1 MTDER
6 RLDPFLDAAV
16 AEAERATTRPPP
28 SFAAVLA
35 RAHRLAPGTVPP
47 PAAAPALTALPSG
60 HAPSAMPDRP
70 GSSAIAATPPPT
82 ARTALPSGHAPSAMS
97 DRPGIASAPSGQA
110 PIAALDRPAG
120 APPRS
125 AASSGHTP
133 PGGPARPASG
143 PARTAASGRG
153 SFDMSDRP
161 DTDRHAADLAPFL
174 VAARA
179 LADVDVAVQLRRP
192 PPPLPRPRSRMP
204 LIVFAAAAALLL
216 VAGAG
221 AWRRLA
227 DPAQG
232 ALTGAQADDTLNDRP
247 QQHQPRSRGSL
258 PYVHVDMSSRTLSE
272 GHIEQSS
279 AGDLAARPSAGA
291 DSSPAE
297 AAPAR
302 PAVSGRSPEQSFP
315 APESPV
321 PASPVPST
329 SKHSSASPVPST
341 RKPPGD
347 SLAEELARLDDEA
360 EALLLAGALDEA
372 DARYRQMIA
381 IGGRRAAVEHAFA
394 DRWLL
399 ARRRGDDA
407 NHRELLQTYLKKFPR
422 GRFADEASAGV
433 CRLADADARP
443 DCWRAYSERFPG
455 GAYRREADEATV
467 P

>member
-16 AEAERATTRPPP
+16 AEAERAATRPPP

-60 HAPSAMPDRP
+60 QVSSDMPDRP
-70 GSSAIAATPPPT
+70 GSAVAPGAVLPPAAAP
-82 ARTALPSGHAPSAMS
+82 ALAALPSGHAPSAMP
-97 DRPGIASAPSGQA
+97 DGPGAE
-110 PIAALDRPAG
+110 
-120 APPRS
+120 
-125 AASSGHTP
+125 
-133 PGGPARPASG
+133 
-143 PARTAASGRG
+143 
-153 SFDMSDRP
+153 
-161 DTDRHAADLAPFL
+161 RHAADLAPFL
-174 VAARA
+174 VAARG
-179 LADVDVAVQLRRP
+179 LADADVAVRLRRP
-192 PPPLPRPRSRMP
+192 PPPLPRPRSRLP
-204 LIVFAAAAALLL
+204 LLVFAAAAALLL

-227 DPAQG
+227 APAHG
-232 ALTGAQADDTLNDRP
+232 ALAGAQADDTLDDRP
-247 QQHQPRSRGSL
+247 KRHQSEPRGSVA
-258 PYVHVDMSSRTLSE
+258 PVPKDMSSKTFPE
-272 GHIEQSS
+272 GHLDAS
-279 AGDLAARPSAGA
+279 APGAPESIPAAGA
-291 DSSPAE
+291 EPDPAE
-297 AAPAR
+297 AAPAPPTIIRRSSAR
-302 PAVSGRSPEQSFP
+302 PAP
-315 APESPV
+315 AP
-321 PASPVPST
+321 PVPST
-329 SKHSSASPVPST
+329 SK
-341 RKPPGD
+341 PPGD
-347 SLAEELARLDDEA
+347 ALADELARLDDEA

-407 NHRELLQTYLKKFPR
+407 GHRELLQTYLKKFPR

>member
-6 RLDPFLDAAV
+6 RLDPFLDAVV

-60 HAPSAMPDRP
+60 HAPSAMPDQP
-70 GSSAIAATPPPT
+70 VDAA
-82 ARTALPSGHAPSAMS
+82 AP
-97 DRPGIASAPSGQA
+97 
-110 PIAALDRPAG
+110 
-120 APPRS
+120 
-125 AASSGHTP
+125 
-133 PGGPARPASG
+133 
-143 PARTAASGRG
+143 
-153 SFDMSDRP
+153 DMSDRP
-161 DTDRHAADLAPFL
+161 DTDRHTADLAPFL
-174 VAARA
+174 VAARD
-179 LADVDVAVQLRRP
+179 LADADVAVQLRRP
-192 PPPLPRPRSRMP
+192 PPPLPRPRSRVP
-204 LIVFAAAAALLL
+204 LLVFAAAAALLL

-227 DPAQG
+227 DVQG
-232 ALTGAQADDTLNDRP
+232 ALTGAQADDTVNDRP
-247 QQHQPRSRGSL
+247 KQHRSEPRG
-258 PYVHVDMSSRTLSE
+258 PGVHIPSDMSSRTLSE
-272 GHIEQSS
+272 ASP
-279 AGDLAARPSAGA
+279 AAVRDALPSAGTG
-291 DSSPAE
+291 STLAE
-297 AAPAR
+297 PAPAP
-302 PAVSGRSPEQSFP
+302 PASHRRGSAQSG
-315 APESPV
+315 

-329 SKHSSASPVPST
+329 SKS
-341 RKPPGD
+341 PGD
-347 SLAEELARLDDEA
+347 SLAHELARLDDEA

-407 NHRELLQTYLKKFPR
+407 DHRELLQAYLKKFPR

-455 GAYRREADEATV
+455 GAYRREADEAAV